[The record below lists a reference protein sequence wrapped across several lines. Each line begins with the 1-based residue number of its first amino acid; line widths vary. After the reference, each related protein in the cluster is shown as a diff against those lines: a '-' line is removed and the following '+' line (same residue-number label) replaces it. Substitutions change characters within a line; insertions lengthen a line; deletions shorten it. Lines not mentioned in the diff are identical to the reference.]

1 MRAVKAVFFDLDDTL
16 VLTEDADKEAFCRV
30 AALAEELLPPG
41 TSGKQLIDDWRPL
54 FHASPWCPEGKV
66 EVEAWRAQL
75 WLQAMARQG
84 HEDAAAATLL
94 QQCFSGTRL
103 ERYRFGP
110 GVEEMVQLLHSCG
123 LATAVITNGHRVVQR
138 LKLEACGAAR
148 LFQHRM
154 LVGGEEVAVGCGHE
168 KPHPAIFHKACG
180 LVGCLPEEALH
191 VGDSLIADVGGALQA
206 GLAGAIWI
214 NRGGARQ
221 LPEGMQAA
229 AVLSSVLELPS
240 ALRELQVLPPE

>member
-1 MRAVKAVFFDLDDTL
+1 LQA
-16 VLTEDADKEAFCRV
+16 
-30 AALAEELLPPG
+30 
-41 TSGKQLIDDWRPL
+41 Q
-54 FHASPWCPEGKV
+54 V

-168 KPHPAIFHKACG
+168 KPHPAIFHK
-180 LVGCLPEEALH
+180 
-191 VGDSLIADVGGALQA
+191 
-206 GLAGAIWI
+206 
-214 NRGGARQ
+214 
-221 LPEGMQAA
+221 
-229 AVLSSVLELPS
+229 
-240 ALRELQVLPPE
+240 

>member
-1 MRAVKAVFFDLDDTL
+1 MGFLLMLLLAPLL
-16 VLTEDADKEAFCRV
+16 WIPV
-30 AALAEELLPPG
+30 AAALLPAA
-41 TSGKQLIDDWRPL
+41 LDALL
-54 FHASPWCPEGKV
+54 FERLRGCILC
-66 EVEAWRAQL
+66 RC
-75 WLQAMARQG
+75 
-84 HEDAAAATLL
+84 
-94 QQCFSGTRL
+94 CFGA
-103 ERYRFGP
+103 ECWQHIEP
-110 GVEEMVQLLHSCG
+110 
-123 LATAVITNGHRVVQR
+123 VVH
-138 LKLEACGAAR
+138 CD
-148 LFQHRM
+148 
-154 LVGGEEVAVGCGHE
+154 GCR
-168 KPHPAIFHKACG
+168 ACG